1 MKRVIIVAA
10 VIVLAVAL
18 SKKRPGDGQSQWQGM
33 TEDEARQRLD
43 ERLPSKMPAPA
54 KSALTEKI
62 VGQMKDK
69 GVVIDL
75 TDDAIAAESAAAV
88 DDGAAATG

>member
-1 MKRVIIVAA
+1 AA

-18 SKKRPGDGQSQWQGM
+18 SKTRPGDGQSQWQGM

-54 KSALTEKI
+54 KAALTEKI

-75 TDDAIAAESAAAV
+75 TDDAMAAESAAAV